1 MQDTIVLAVY
11 DKESLG
17 QDDLIGEVYLKP
29 AILCNIE
36 REIFSIYYN
45 HGEKV
50 AGLVRLSAT
59 LTHF

>member
-17 QDDLIGEVYLKP
+17 TDDLIGQVYLKP

-36 REIFSIYYN
+36 REIFSIYY
-45 HGEKV
+45 
-50 AGLVRLSAT
+50 
-59 LTHF
+59 